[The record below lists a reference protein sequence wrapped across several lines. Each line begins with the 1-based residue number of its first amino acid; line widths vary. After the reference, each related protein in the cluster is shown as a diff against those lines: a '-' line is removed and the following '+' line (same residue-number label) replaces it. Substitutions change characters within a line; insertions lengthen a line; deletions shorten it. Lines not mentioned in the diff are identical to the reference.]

1 MTTEIEELIKECT
14 VVEYGVD
21 RGFDRTTFDKEKFAQ
36 LIVEKCALTL
46 DSMSVPDSAA
56 VCEFGR
62 GYNRAL
68 ETGAAVIKKRFG
80 VEQ

>member
-1 MTTEIEELIKECT
+1 MNTEIEELIKECT
-14 VVEYGVD
+14 VVEYGAD

-46 DSMSVPDSAA
+46 DTMSVPDHIA
-56 VCEFGR
+56 VCEWSS

-68 ETGAAVIKKRFG
+68 EMGAAVIKKRFG
-80 VEQ
+80 VER